1 MHGTSLQLTTCLPA
15 SSYGMIHHLALG
27 QNCNPIE
34 SKQQQDSM
42 GLHQRETEPIKP
54 LRQLINPIYCRAS
67 SLRLPRGLIFIAE
80 STLSAQ

>member
-1 MHGTSLQLTTCLPA
+1 
-15 SSYGMIHHLALG
+15 MIHHLALG

-42 GLHQRETEPIKP
+42 AYINLTFKVNSARETEPIKP